1 MKNLGQLMKQAQEM
15 QSKMGE
21 LQERLAAA
29 ELTGNAGGDMVRV
42 TVNGRNEVRAV
53 KIDPALAKPEDVEML
68 EDLLVAAFADARV
81 KVEAR
86 MREEMSKLTGGI
98 ELPPGFNLPI

>member
-1 MKNLGQLMKQAQEM
+1 MKNLGNLMKQAQEM

-21 LQERLAAA
+21 LQERLAEAV
-29 ELTGNAGGDMVRV
+29 LTGNAGGDMVRV

-98 ELPPGFNLPI
+98 DLPPGFNLPI

>member
-21 LQERLAAA
+21 LQERLAAV
-29 ELTGNAGGDMVRV
+29 ELTGYAGGDMVRV

-53 KIDPALAKPEDVEML
+53 KIDPALAKPEDVEVL

-98 ELPPGFNLPI
+98 DLPPGFNLPI

>member
-1 MKNLGQLMKQAQEM
+1 MKNLGNLMKQAQEM
-15 QSKMGE
+15 QSKMSE
-21 LQERLAAA
+21 LQERLAEV

-98 ELPPGFNLPI
+98 DLPPGFNLPV

>member
-21 LQERLAAA
+21 LQERLAAV

-53 KIDPALAKPEDVEML
+53 KIDPALAKPEDIEML
-68 EDLLVAAFADARV
+68 EDLLVAAFADART

-98 ELPPGFNLPI
+98 DLPPGFNLPI

>member
-15 QSKMGE
+15 QSRMGE
-21 LQERLAAA
+21 LQERLAAV
-29 ELTGNAGGDMVRV
+29 ELTGSAGGDMVRV

-53 KIDPALAKPEDVEML
+53 KIDPALAKPEDIEVL
-68 EDLLVAAFADARV
+68 EDLLVAAFADART

-98 ELPPGFNLPI
+98 DLPPGFNLPI

>member
-1 MKNLGQLMKQAQEM
+1 MKNIGNLMKQAQEM

-21 LQERLAAA
+21 LQERLAEAV
-29 ELTGNAGGDMVRV
+29 LTGNAGGDMVRV

-98 ELPPGFNLPI
+98 DLPPGFNLPI

>member
-15 QSKMGE
+15 QSRMGE
-21 LQERLAAA
+21 LQERLAAV
-29 ELTGNAGGDMVRV
+29 ELTGSAGGDMVRV

-53 KIDPALAKPEDVEML
+53 KIDPALAKPEDIEVL
-68 EDLLVAAFADARV
+68 EDLLVAAFADART
-81 KVEAR
+81 KVETR

-98 ELPPGFNLPI
+98 DLPPGFNLPI

>member
-29 ELTGNAGGDMVRV
+29 ELTGHAGGDMVRV

-68 EDLLVAAFADARV
+68 EDLLIAAFADART

>member
-1 MKNLGQLMKQAQEM
+1 MKNLGNLMKQAQEM

-21 LQERLAAA
+21 LQERLAEAV
-29 ELTGNAGGDMVRV
+29 LTGNAGGDMVRV

-53 KIDPALAKPEDVEML
+53 KIDPALAKPEDIEML

-98 ELPPGFNLPI
+98 DLPPGFNLPI

>member
-1 MKNLGQLMKQAQEM
+1 MKNLGNLMKQAQEM

-21 LQERLAAA
+21 LQERLAEV

-98 ELPPGFNLPI
+98 DLPPGFNLPI

>member
-1 MKNLGQLMKQAQEM
+1 MKNIGQLMKQAQEM

-21 LQERLAAA
+21 LQERLAEA

-86 MREEMSKLTGGI
+86 MQEEMSKLTGGLN
-98 ELPPGFNLPI
+98 LPPGFNLPI

>member
-1 MKNLGQLMKQAQEM
+1 MKNLGNLMKQAQEM

-21 LQERLAAA
+21 LQERLAEA

-98 ELPPGFNLPI
+98 DLPPGFNLPV

>member
-1 MKNLGQLMKQAQEM
+1 MKNLGNLMKQEQEM

-21 LQERLAAA
+21 LQERLAEV

-98 ELPPGFNLPI
+98 DLPPGFNLPI